1 VSALIPYERSE
12 LVRRRHRRQNGATN
26 VLQLASAGIAADVRI
41 ERVDR
46 RNARAWY
53 ALRLGAGTSD
63 VTARLLGR
71 LRGGVVEELGS
82 MLAPAGSIGSASF
95 AVTTPRTGAYESI
108 VLEIR
113 SGEMLLHVDASLPPR
128 PPRSRL
134 FVSAGILGVAGF
146 VLLAGA
152 AVPFAFGAVE
162 RGTSRP
168 IPAAAVSPIPV
179 AVKVPPAAAARVQSF
194 SARRDQMPGGRETVL
209 ASYLAVGERGS
220 VALLDGDGS
229 VVATAPFA
237 HAGTIRLP
245 VPSAYRALPLT
256 AQLTVR
262 GGGAKA
268 VSSVLVGPNAIAT
281 AAPVTP
287 APSASPSTA
296 SAPAGDSAQTAN
308 TGLLTVVGRAV
319 AGTPLNLRLA
329 AQRTRVRIEL
339 EDEAGTT
346 IAETDV
352 PAGGTH
358 ATLPIPPS
366 SERATY
372 LVALHYT
379 RGGGEELL
387 IRTVVALPH

>member
-1 VSALIPYERSE
+1 MSALVPYERSE

-71 LRGGVVEELGS
+71 LRGGTVEELGS
-82 MLAPAGSIGSASF
+82 LLAPAGSIGSASF
-95 AVTTPRTGAYESI
+95 AVTSPRSGAYES
-108 VLEIR
+108 VMLEIR
-113 SGEMLLHVDASLPPR
+113 SGEMLLHVDASRPPR
-128 PPRSRL
+128 PPRSKV
-134 FVSAGILGVAGF
+134 FVIGTVLGIAGF
-146 VLLAGA
+146 VLLGGA

-162 RGTSRP
+162 RGASRP
-168 IPAAAVSPIPV
+168 VPIAAVSPV
-179 AVKVPPAAAARVQSF
+179 AAAVKPLPLAAARVQSF
-194 SARRDQMPGGRETVL
+194 SARRDAMPGGRETVL

-237 HAGTIRLP
+237 HAGTVRLP
-245 VPSAYRALPLT
+245 VPSAYRTLPLT

-268 VSSVLVGPNAIAT
+268 VSSVLVGPNAVAT
-281 AAPVTP
+281 AAPATA
-287 APSASPSTA
+287 APSASPS
-296 SAPAGDSAQTAN
+296 PAGASGDPAQTAN
-308 TGLLTVVGRAV
+308 AGLLTIVGPAI
-319 AGTPLNLRLA
+319 AGKPLNLRLV
-329 AQRTRVRIEL
+329 AQRTPVRIEL
-339 EDEAGTT
+339 EDEAGTA
-346 IAETDV
+346 IAETEV
-352 PAGGTH
+352 AAGGTH
-358 ATLPIPPS
+358 VSLLVPPS
-366 SERATY
+366 TERATY

-387 IRTVVALPH
+387 IRTVVANPR